1 MNRYIKEQ
9 LNKCKLA
16 NIPDF
21 AEDDL
26 EIIIPKYNNIDLLPN
41 LYYNIKIEDYI
52 INEPDNFTLSSNW
65 NRGTKPP
72 ENLLSIRIEEIQGKM
87 IKVDAIGK
95 STNKVWNGWLPRK
108 AITILEKIG

>member
-1 MNRYIKEQ
+1 MNKELIDE

-21 AEDDL
+21 DSEDL
-26 EIIIPKYNNIDLLPN
+26 ELIIPKYNNIDLLPN
-41 LYYNIKIEDYI
+41 LYYNIKVEDYI
-52 INEPDNFTLSSNW
+52 INEPETFTLSSNW
-65 NRGTKPP
+65 NRGTRPP
-72 ENLLSIRIEEIQGKM
+72 EELLSIKVEEIQGKM

-108 AITILEKIG
+108 AITVLEKI